1 MDGRP
6 PRSNPG
12 KSGPFLSI
20 RVSLFLAFA
29 VLVLAGGG
37 ISALIG
43 WSITSEA
50 VVGEAQ
56 RRVEQDLQS
65 AWALYDHARERVS
78 HAVQTVALLRRT
90 QEALQGQGTHREDLT
105 RRLEAIRKR
114 NGLDFL
120 TLADREGRVVI
131 RTRPPYQSG
140 DRLEPD
146 PVRDLARRTGNAGG
160 TVRLQASALAMEGED
175 LAAQAAIEVRP
186 TAMASSGGPERVGDG
201 LVIEVA
207 ETVLDEGGGYLG
219 MVVGGILWNRNH
231 LLLDGIRETLF
242 RNEFFQGSPVG
253 TVTLFLGDVRVVTNV
268 RDEAGGSAVGTRL
281 SKAVKEVVLD
291 QGQPFRDRAFVVKDW
306 YLTAYDPIRDPNGE
320 VIGILY
326 VGLLESRFLAYRTRL
341 IQGFLIL
348 TGIGVLA
355 SLLFGLGAAWWLS
368 RPLRNLTET
377 ARRMADLDL
386 SVRAG
391 NGGPFQELQVL
402 NRTFNRMAENL
413 DQASRDLQRANGELQ
428 RANEDL
434 SRLNHNYMDM
444 LEFVTHELKSPLASC
459 LFGVGSLK
467 DGLVGQPS
475 PEQRRVL
482 ETIERNLEY
491 LNEMILNYLNLS
503 RIEKDQLRFS
513 PKALRFRAEV
523 LDPALEQVS
532 RQIYVAGI
540 YTLVDVPEDL
550 VVEGDR
556 DLLRI
561 VMDNLLSNAVKYG
574 RPNST
579 LRVLYEPG
587 PDGAHRFCVHNE
599 GMGFRPEEGRRL
611 FQKFSRLD
619 VAELRAKRGTGLGL
633 FITQQIVQRHG
644 GRIWAE
650 SEFGRDARF
659 WFELPARV
667 PGPPGETP

>member
-1 MDGRP
+1 VEGSP
-6 PRSNPG
+6 PRSNPVQ
-12 KSGPFLSI
+12 SGPFLSI

-29 VLVLAGGG
+29 VLVLVGGG

-90 QEALQGQGTHREDLT
+90 QEALGGETVHREDLA
-105 RRLEAIRKR
+105 RRLEAIRQR

-120 TLADREGRVVI
+120 TLVDRDGRTVI
-131 RTRPPYQSG
+131 RTRPPYRTG
-140 DRLEPD
+140 DLLESD
-146 PVRDLARRTGNAGG
+146 PVRDLARRTGSAQG
-160 TVRLQASALAMEGED
+160 TVRLQATALRAEGED
-175 LAAQAAIEVRP
+175 LATRAAIEVRP
-186 TAMASSGGPERVGDG
+186 TAMASPGGPERVEDG
-201 LVIEVA
+201 LVLEVA
-207 ETVLDEGGGYLG
+207 ETVLDDGGRPLG
-219 MVVGGILWNRNH
+219 MVVGGLLWNRNH
-231 LLLDGIRETLF
+231 PLLDFIRDTLF
-242 RNEFFQGSPVG
+242 RNEFFEGRPVG
-253 TVTLFLGDVRVVTNV
+253 TVTLFLGDVRVATNV

-281 SKAVKEVVLD
+281 SQAVRDVVLD

-326 VGLLESRFLAYRTRL
+326 VGLLESRFLSYRTRL

-348 TGIGVLA
+348 TGIGMVA

-368 RPLRNLTET
+368 RPIRNLTEA
-377 ARRMADLDL
+377 ARRMAELDL

-391 NGGPFQELQVL
+391 DGGPFRELQVL
-402 NRTFNRMAENL
+402 NRTFNRMAANL
-413 DQASRDLQRANGELQ
+413 DQASRDLQRANGDLQ
-428 RANEDL
+428 RANEEL

-482 ETIERNLEY
+482 ETVERNLEY

-503 RIEKDQLRFS
+503 RIEKGQMRFS
-513 PKALRFRAEV
+513 PKEIRFRAEV

-532 RQIYVAGI
+532 RQVYVAGI
-540 YTLVDVPEDL
+540 YTVVEVPEDL

-579 LRVLYEPG
+579 LRILHEPG

-633 FITQQIVQRHG
+633 FITQQIIQRHG

-650 SEFGRDARF
+650 STFGQDARF

-667 PGPPGETP
+667 PMQSGEAS

>member
-1 MDGRP
+1 MDEMP
-6 PRSNPG
+6 PRPRPET
-12 KSGPFLSI
+12 SGPFLSI

-37 ISALIG
+37 ISGLIG

-90 QEALQGQGTHREDLT
+90 QEALGGETGHREDLQ
-105 RRLEAIRKR
+105 RRLEAIRER

-131 RTRPPYQSG
+131 RTRPPYRAG
-140 DRLEPD
+140 DLLGPD
-146 PVRDLARRTGNAGG
+146 PVRDLARRSGSASG
-160 TVRLQASALAMEGED
+160 TVRLPAADLRAEGED
-175 LAAQAAIEVRP
+175 LAVRATIEVRP
-186 TAMASSGGPERVGDG
+186 TPMAASGGPERVEDG
-201 LVIEVA
+201 LVLEVA
-207 ETVLDEGGGYLG
+207 ETVLDDGGRPLG
-219 MVVGGILWNRNH
+219 MVVGGLLWNRNH
-231 LLLDGIRETLF
+231 PLLDGIRDTLF
-242 RNEFFQGSPVG
+242 RNEFFQGRPVG

-268 RDEAGGSAVGTRL
+268 RDQAGGSAVGTRL
-281 SKAVKEVVLD
+281 SQAVGDVVLG

-320 VIGILY
+320 VVGILY
-326 VGLLESRFLAYRTRL
+326 VGLLEARFLAYRTRL

-368 RPLRNLTET
+368 RPIRGLTEA

-391 NGGPFQELQVL
+391 DGGPFRDLQVL

-413 DQASRDLQRANGELQ
+413 GQASRDLQQANQDLQ
-428 RANEDL
+428 RANEEL

-513 PKALRFRAEV
+513 PKSLRFRAEV

-532 RQIYVAGI
+532 RQVYVAGI
-540 YTLVDVPEDL
+540 YVLVDVPEDL
-550 VVEGDR
+550 MVEGDR

-579 LRVLYEPG
+579 LRVHYEPG
-587 PDGAHRFCVHNE
+587 PGGAHRFCVHNE
-599 GMGFRPEEGRRL
+599 GVGFRPEEGRRL

-619 VAELRAKRGTGLGL
+619 VAELRSKRGTGLGL

-650 SEFGRDARF
+650 SDFGRDARF
-659 WFELPARV
+659 WFELPAQV
-667 PGPPGETP
+667 PGPIGETR